1 MIILDMF
8 TAHPFR
14 AGRLSGFSVNCHAT
28 IWIQAISSGM
38 EHVLEHLVTTA
49 EADAVLEENVMAQ
62 RLLFQSAGTRP
73 NGDFGR
79 E

>member
-1 MIILDMF
+1 
-8 TAHPFR
+8 
-14 AGRLSGFSVNCHAT
+14 
-28 IWIQAISSGM
+28 M

-73 NGDFGR
+73 NGDFDVNETIYVIWYKHSVNLIWVALLR
-79 E
+79 